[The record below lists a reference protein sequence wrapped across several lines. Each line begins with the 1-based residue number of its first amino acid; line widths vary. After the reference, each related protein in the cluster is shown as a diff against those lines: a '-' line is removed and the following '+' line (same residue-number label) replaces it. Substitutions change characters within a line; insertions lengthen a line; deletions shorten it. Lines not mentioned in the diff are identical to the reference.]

1 MSPRVNGLT
10 DQQPILD
17 ALSAAFPNVP
27 FRLID
32 PGVPSIVVPVEQLIS
47 VCQLLKSSS
56 GFDFDVLVS
65 ETAIDYLDRIDLV
78 YQLRSL
84 RHRRDCILRVEI
96 DRAASL
102 APSVVSVWRAANLQE
117 REIYDLMGVTFTGH
131 PDLRRILLYDEFDG
145 HPLRKD
151 WRLPAE
157 PRELNRPPYLT
168 PTSAGGSHGD

>member
-1 MSPRVNGLT
+1 MSPAATRLT

-17 ALSAAFPNVP
+17 ALSGAFPEVP
-27 FRLID
+27 FRFVD
-32 PGVPSIVVPVEQLIS
+32 PGVPSILVPAEQLVS
-47 VCQLLKSSS
+47 VCRHLKSSPDL
-56 GFDFDVLVS
+56 DFDLLVS

-84 RHRRDCILRVEI
+84 SRRRDCVLRVEI
-96 DRAASL
+96 DREASV
-102 APSVVSVWRAANLQE
+102 APSVVVVWRAANLQE
-117 REIYDLMGVTFTGH
+117 REIFDLMGVTFDGH

-157 PRELNRPPYLT
+157 PRELNRPLHAT
-168 PTSAGGSHGD
+168 PSSAGGNVGD